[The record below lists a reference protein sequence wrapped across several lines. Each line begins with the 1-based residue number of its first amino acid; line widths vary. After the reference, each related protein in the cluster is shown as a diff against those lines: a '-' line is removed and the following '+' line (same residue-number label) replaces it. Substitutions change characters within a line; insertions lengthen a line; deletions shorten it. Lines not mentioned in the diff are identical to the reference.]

1 MKKSEP
7 PHILSV
13 QVGIADKSICGKCS
27 CVAGASGYC
36 HHVVGLLFYMSHC
49 KHLGLKSL
57 PDQLTCTSLPQMW
70 SVPRQKKIANKAIQ
84 DVMVKKPQ
92 AGADYTKF
100 VKSTLYSPTTA
111 YPLMHSEIM
120 TSLKPQP
127 LMATVLPPASKMTS
141 ISPVATSFGNAAQGS
156 VLSYQQKLSKEYII
170 NDYSCTFFPDLPLE
184 TAVERFTNNVPVC
197 LSAEKQAALDSLGV
211 TRDTAIKLEQQ
222 TISQSN
228 NETWY
233 HLREKRITASKFGK
247 VAKRKTNFESLVTQL
262 NPSRRVVTADMQRGI
277 DMEPVA
283 AMAYANIAKQGKV
296 NLFPSGLIINP
307 RSPWLGCSPDRKVY
321 DSSAEE
327 NGYLPF
333 GLFETKVVKEGS
345 TDFDGVPY
353 IYKNPVTKQLSLKR
367 NHEYYYQ
374 VQCQLGLSGLEWND
388 FFSYINETTF
398 FCERIYYDADFFQ
411 IAKDNVDA
419 FFFNFYLK

>member
-1 MKKSEP
+1 
-7 PHILSV
+7 
-13 QVGIADKSICGKCS
+13 
-27 CVAGASGYC
+27 
-36 HHVVGLLFYMSHC
+36 
-49 KHLGLKSL
+49 
-57 PDQLTCTSLPQMW
+57 MW
-70 SVPRQKKIANKAIQ
+70 SVPRQRKIANKAIQ

-92 AGADYTKF
+92 AGADYIKF

-170 NDYSCTFFPDLPLE
+170 NDYSCTFFPDLLLK
-184 TAVERFTNNVPVC
+184 TACERFTNNVSVC
-197 LSAEKQAALDSLGV
+197 LSAEKQAALDSLGL

-233 HLREKRITASKFGK
+233 HLCKKRITASKFGK
-247 VAKRKTNFESLVTQL
+247 VAKRKTNFESLITQL
-262 NPSRRVVTADMQRGI
+262 NPSQRVVTLDMQRGI

-296 NLFPSGLIINP
+296 NLFPSGLIITP
-307 RSPWLGCSPDRKVY
+307 RSPWLGCSPHRKVY

-333 GLFETKVVKEGS
+333 
-345 TDFDGVPY
+345 
-353 IYKNPVTKQLSLKR
+353 
-367 NHEYYYQ
+367 
-374 VQCQLGLSGLEWND
+374 
-388 FFSYINETTF
+388 
-398 FCERIYYDADFFQ
+398 
-411 IAKDNVDA
+411 
-419 FFFNFYLK
+419 